1 MIAQDAS
8 IPRIDPSRRPDPGSP
23 PRAPMPRLEDLLG
36 RPRDPRADDEDAA
49 AAVPPK
55 APRVFPGL

>member
-8 IPRIDPSRRPDPGSP
+8 IPRIDPGRIPALRS
-23 PRAPMPRLEDLLG
+23 PMPRLEDLLG
-36 RPRDPRADDEDAA
+36 RPRDPRADDEDPPAA
-49 AAVPPK
+49 LPPK